1 VKVKICGIK
10 DIETAQ
16 FAVESGA
23 DAIGFVFAESKRK
36 IPLDEA
42 KRITAIL
49 PQQILKI
56 GVFVNETKEV
66 IERTFEE
73 VGLTHLQLHGDESP
87 EFCKSIRY
95 PVIKAI
101 RVMSEEDIKNINQYE
116 CDYFLFDSPH
126 GKYRGGNGTTFDWNL
141 VQDRD
146 IQNEK
151 LILAGGLTIENVTD
165 ALKLV
170 NPVMVDVS
178 SGVETDGIKDFSKIK
193 QFIQKVKTGG
203 DSIDNLYT
211 SR

>member
-1 VKVKICGIK
+1 MKVKICGIK
-10 DIETAQ
+10 DVKTAQ
-16 FAVESGA
+16 LAVESGA

-36 IPLDEA
+36 IPVDEA

-49 PQQILKI
+49 PKQILKI

-66 IERTFEE
+66 LERTFEE

-101 RVMSEEDIKNINQYE
+101 RVMSEEDLKNIQQYE
-116 CDYFLFDSPH
+116 CDYILFDSPH

-141 VQDRD
+141 LQDRN

-151 LILAGGLTIENVTD
+151 LILAGGLNIENVTD
-165 ALKLV
+165 ALELV

-178 SGVETDGIKDFSKIK
+178 SGVETEGIKDFLKIK
-193 QFIQKVKTGG
+193 QFIQKVKAGG